1 MYVNGHN
8 TNFNGHGPVVYMLPA
23 TMAKIMAYYR
33 LIDDVHKGLEISGLG
48 MVVEWE
54 GDLLVH
60 DFLLFKQEATGGD
73 TELDPT
79 ELAEWL
85 TALLESGQ
93 DPELIRLWWHK
104 HPIQGW
110 STIDTDNIERM
121 NNGAWLLSLVHCP
134 NGLLARLDLYK
145 PFRCTLDNLQIMEL
159 VEPDKKL
166 DEDIKA
172 EITAKVSRKWGGT
185 VTQWKGQGGQ
195 MSYTRPF
202 SDTNGSNDTG
212 GKKKGKQQDPNTS
225 ASGTETN
232 DEFWSDLADSEWES
246 HYRWDE
252 YDRGV
257 HPQAKGAGD
266 VGKDVEDID
275 E

>member
-1 MYVNGHN
+1 MYINGYN
-8 TNFNGHGPVVYMLPA
+8 TNFNGQGPVVYMLPA
-23 TMAKIMAYYR
+23 TMAKVMAYYR
-33 LIDDVHKGLEISGLG
+33 MIDEVHKGLEISGLG

-73 TELDPT
+73 TELDPA

-85 TALLESGQ
+85 TAMIESGQ

-110 STIDTDNIERM
+110 SSIDTDNIERM
-121 NNGAWLLSLVHCP
+121 NNGNWLLSLVHCP

-145 PFRCTLDNLQIMEL
+145 PFRCTLDNLQIVEL
-159 VEPDKKL
+159 VEHDKKL

-172 EITAKVSRKWGGT
+172 EITAKVSRKWAGQGT
-185 VTQWKGQGGQ
+185 VTQWKGGHQ
-195 MSYTRPF
+195 MSYSGVPF
-202 SDTNGSNDTG
+202 SDTNGSGGG

-225 ASGTETN
+225 GNETN
-232 DEFWSDLADSEWES
+232 DDEFWSNLADSQWES
-246 HYRWDE
+246 YYRWDE
-252 YDRGV
+252 YDRGT
-257 HPQAKGAGD
+257 HPQGQGSGGFGD
-266 VGKDVEDID
+266 NMEGT
-275 E
+275 